1 MTLLCNS
8 LGIGDGTVNVN
19 PIIRCGVQIT
29 PDINPIYGGFGKES
43 YEWGGLV
50 YSIRTQLDL
59 GPNNKEGKMCEN
71 VVHCIIELSNL
82 WSTFTN
88 IYTVKKQFF

>member
-50 YSIRTQLDL
+50 YSIRT
-59 GPNNKEGKMCEN
+59 
-71 VVHCIIELSNL
+71 
-82 WSTFTN
+82 
-88 IYTVKKQFF
+88 